1 MSVKLLDLDSIKS
14 PVDFTIKLNGVDHQV
29 VETTLEDFIANS
41 ELVEAQGMH
50 SDPAKELKLMVKIIK
65 RSVPTIPEDELF
77 KLRFS
82 QVAAI
87 KEFVMTANGEMA
99 EKSDQPQEGADGAE
113 GKSSTNS

>member
-1 MSVKLLDLDSIKS
+1 MSVKYLDLDSIAS
-14 PVDFTIKLNGVDHQV
+14 DVNFTIKLNGKEHQV
-29 VETTLEDFIANS
+29 IETTIEDFIANS
-41 ELVEAQGMH
+41 ELVEAQGLH

-65 RSVPTIPEDELF
+65 RSVPTVDEAELL

-99 EKSDQPQEGADGAE
+99 EKSEEGAAGAE
-113 GKSSTNS
+113 GKSTTNS